1 MANPAAHGLHRL
13 LTVVMPV
20 YNEAA
25 TLRDAVERFL
35 KSEQMVDTEL
45 LVVDDG
51 STDGSVGTISDLVD
65 DTRVRVLG
73 NQFRK
78 GKGGAVR
85 TGIVHAR
92 GQLLSVLDADLEYSA
107 EDFRELVPPILMG
120 DATVTYGTRT
130 FGAHT
135 IYSFWYVL
143 GNRFLSFWASFLYNT
158 WLSDMA
164 TCLKVAPTDVWR
176 SMDLKS
182 SGFGFD
188 AEATAKFL
196 KAGHRI
202 YEVPIHYRARGREEG
217 KKLRWTDGL
226 VHLWILF
233 KVRLVG

>member
-1 MANPAAHGLHRL
+1 M

-25 TLRDAVERFL
+25 TLRDAIDQVL
-35 KSEQMVDTEL
+35 KSDLLVDTEL
-45 LVVDDG
+45 IVVDDG
-51 STDGSVGTISDLVD
+51 STDDSLETISDLADGV
-65 DTRVRVLG
+65 RVRVLHNEHG
-73 NQFRK
+73 K

-85 TGIVHAR
+85 TGIEHAR
-92 GQLLSVLDADLEYSA
+92 GRLLSILDADLEYTP
-107 EDFRELVPPILMG
+107 EDFRELVPPILRG
-120 DATVTYGTRT
+120 DAVVTYGTRT

-158 WLSDMA
+158 WLSDIA
-164 TCLKVAPTDVWR
+164 TCLKVAPTDLWR
-176 SMDLKS
+176 SLDLKS
-182 SGFGFD
+182 AGFGFD

-196 KAGHRI
+196 RAGNRI
-202 YEVPIHYRARGREEG
+202 YEVPIHYKARGREEG
-217 KKLRWTDGL
+217 KKLKWTDGL